1 MRTLRSQVRWIMI
14 AIVVLF
20 VLSIFGMYGFDG
32 ARRGRPQSGE
42 SGDYVVAEIDGKP
55 VMRSALDQSVRNY
68 VERMNVRE
76 IKPEDIPHLYQSTL
90 ESLVI
95 NHRLALEA
103 EQSGLK
109 ATDEE
114 LDAAVREVSEQFPT
128 KEAFMQ
134 YLDQSGVKM
143 AAFRENLATQIVQQ
157 KMVERAS
164 AGIAVTEEE
173 ALDFYE
179 KTKVLFFHSPAGYTM
194 DYARLKNEAAA
205 AKIVE
210 AVRQGAEWNAVWS
223 SVTSD
228 DLVERTPESGPVF
241 VPETAF
247 KEQLAAFADLEPGA
261 IGGPAQIASD
271 DFFVGVKREKVEEST
286 VAYNEVSGDVKALL
300 TEEKRREAQTSFFKE
315 LRGKA
320 SVIIHDFD
328 LFPKP
333 EAPKDAAGVPVSA
346 DQAPASGPV
355 SADQAPAS
363 GDAEKK

>member
-1 MRTLRSQVRWIMI
+1 
-14 AIVVLF
+14 
-20 VLSIFGMYGFDG
+20 
-32 ARRGRPQSGE
+32 
-42 SGDYVVAEIDGKP
+42 
-55 VMRSALDQSVRNY
+55 
-68 VERMNVRE
+68 MNVRE
-76 IKPEDIPHLYQSTL
+76 IKPEDIPHLYQATL

-95 NHRLALEA
+95 NHRLAVEA
-103 EQSGLK
+103 ERSGLK

-114 LDAAVREVSEQFPT
+114 LDAAVAEVSEQFPT

-164 AGIAVTEEE
+164 AGIAVTDEE

-179 KTKVLFFHSPAGYTM
+179 KTKSLFFHSPAGYTM

-210 AVRQGAEWNAVWS
+210 EVRQGGEWNAVWD
-223 SVTSD
+223 SVASD
-228 DLVERTPESGPVF
+228 DLVERTPETGPVF
-241 VPETAF
+241 VPESAF
-247 KEQLAAFADLEPGA
+247 KEQLAAFAELELGM
-261 IGGPAQIASD
+261 IGGPAQIADD

-286 VAYNEVSGDVKALL
+286 VAYDEVSGDVKALL
-300 TEEKRREAQTSFFKE
+300 TEEKRREAQSSFFRE

-320 SVIIHDFD
+320 SVMIHDFD

-333 EAPKDAAGVPVSA
+333 EAPKEPASEPASA
-346 DQAPASGPV
+346 DE
-355 SADQAPAS
+355 APAS
-363 GDAEKK
+363 GDTEKK

>member
-1 MRTLRSQVRWIMI
+1 
-14 AIVVLF
+14 
-20 VLSIFGMYGFDG
+20 
-32 ARRGRPQSGE
+32 
-42 SGDYVVAEIDGKP
+42 
-55 VMRSALDQSVRNY
+55 
-68 VERMNVRE
+68 MNVRE
-76 IKPEDIPHLYQSTL
+76 IKPEDIPHLYQATL

-95 NHRLALEA
+95 NHRLAVEA
-103 EQSGLK
+103 ERSGLK

-114 LDAAVREVSEQFPT
+114 LDAAVAEVSEQFPT

-164 AGIAVTEEE
+164 AGVAVTDEE

-179 KTKVLFFHSPAGYTM
+179 KTKSLFFHSPAGYTM

-210 AVRQGAEWNAVWS
+210 AVRQGTEWNAVWD
-223 SVTSD
+223 SVVSG
-228 DLVERTPESGPVF
+228 DLVERTPETGPVF
-241 VPETAF
+241 VPESAF
-247 KEQLAAFADLEPGA
+247 KEQLAAFAELELGM
-261 IGGPAQIASD
+261 IGGPAQITSD

-286 VAYNEVSGDVKALL
+286 VAYDEVSGDVKALL
-300 TEEKRREAQTSFFKE
+300 TEEKRREAQSSFFRE

-320 SVIIHDFD
+320 SVMIHDFD

-333 EAPKDAAGVPVSA
+333 EAPKEPASEPASA
-346 DQAPASGPV
+346 DE
-355 SADQAPAS
+355 APAS
-363 GDAEKK
+363 GDTEKK

>member
-1 MRTLRSQVRWIMI
+1 MRTLRSKVRWIMI
-14 AIVVLF
+14 SIVVLF

-32 ARRGRPQSGE
+32 ARRGRPRSGE
-42 SGDYVVAEIDGKP
+42 GGDYVVAEIDGNP

-68 VERMNVRE
+68 VDRMNVRE
-76 IKPEDIPHLYQSTL
+76 IKPEDVPHLYQSTL

-95 NHRLALEA
+95 NHRLAMEA

-157 KMVERAS
+157 KMVERVT
-164 AGIAVTEEE
+164 AGITVTDQE

-179 KTKVLFFHSPAGYTM
+179 KTKSLFFHSPAGFTM
-194 DYARLKNEAAA
+194 DYARLKSEAAA

-210 AVRQGAEWNAVWS
+210 AVQQGTEWNAVWD
-223 SVTSD
+223 SVASA
-228 DLVERTPESGPVF
+228 DLVERTPETGPVF
-241 VPETAF
+241 VPESAF
-247 KEQLAAFADLEPGA
+247 KEQLASFADLAIGA
-261 IGGPAQIASD
+261 VGGPAQIASD
-271 DFFVGVKREKVEEST
+271 DFFIGVKREKVEEST
-286 VAYNEVSGDVKALL
+286 ANYNEVSGDVKALL
-300 TEEKRREAQTSFFKE
+300 TEEKRRQAQSSFFSE

-320 SVIIHDFD
+320 SVIIRDFD

-333 EAPKDAAGVPVSA
+333 EAPKEVAGEPASA
-346 DQAPASGPV
+346 DKTPS
-355 SADQAPAS
+355 S

>member
-1 MRTLRSQVRWIMI
+1 MRTLRSKVRWIMI

-20 VLSIFGMYGFDG
+20 VLSIFGMYGFDWS
-32 ARRGRPQSGE
+32 RRGRPRSGE
-42 SGDYVVAEIDGKP
+42 GGDYVVAEIDGKP

-68 VERMNVRE
+68 VDRMNVRE
-76 IKPEDIPHLYQSTL
+76 IKPEDIPHLYQTTL

-95 NHRLALEA
+95 NHRLAVEA
-103 EQSGLK
+103 ERSGLK

-114 LDAAVREVSEQFPT
+114 LDAAVAEVSEQFPT

-164 AGIAVTEEE
+164 AGVAVTDEE

-179 KTKVLFFHSPAGYTM
+179 KMKALFFHSPAGYMM

-210 AVRQGAEWNAVWS
+210 ALRQGTEWNAVWD
-223 SVTSD
+223 SVASGD
-228 DLVERTPESGPVF
+228 VVERTPETGPVF
-241 VPETAF
+241 VPESAF
-247 KEQLAAFADLEPGA
+247 KERLAAFAVLEPGM

-271 DFFVGVKREKVEEST
+271 DFFIGVKREKVEEST
-286 VAYNEVSGDVKALL
+286 IPYEEASGDVKALL
-300 TEEKRREAQTSFFKE
+300 TEEKRREAQSSFFRE

-320 SVIIHDFD
+320 SVTIHDFD

-333 EAPKDAAGVPVSA
+333 EAPKEPAGEPASA
-346 DQAPASGPV
+346 DEAPT
-355 SADQAPAS
+355 S